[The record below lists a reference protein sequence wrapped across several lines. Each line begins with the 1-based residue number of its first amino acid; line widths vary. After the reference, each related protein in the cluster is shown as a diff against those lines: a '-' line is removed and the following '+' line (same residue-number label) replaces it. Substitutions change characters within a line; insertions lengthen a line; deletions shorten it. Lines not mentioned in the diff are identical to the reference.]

1 MPHLT
6 EFAASHSAQF
16 MVDSRET
23 HEVDGMAVASKDR
36 GLIGRQDDRTTLRR
50 FVDLA
55 SERGGALL
63 LQGEAGVGKTALMN
77 DVAAGAE
84 QAGTRVLRA
93 VGAEFEADVSLAAL
107 HQLLQPIVR
116 SADQLGG
123 AQRRAL
129 HVALG
134 LEDGPPADRLVL
146 FNATLD
152 LVVAAAATDPLLLTV
167 DDLPWVDRA
176 SAVILGFVARR
187 LNGTRVGFLGSARTG
202 EDGFFER
209 AGIPAHEVQPLS
221 TAHAVALLQDRFPQL
236 TPRVRARLIAE
247 AGGNPLALLELPVA
261 LGDPLS
267 AAGRRLPAVLPL
279 TRRLTA
285 VFATRIAEL
294 PSATRELL
302 LLAVLDGSGEL
313 RVLRSDQSDGG
324 ELSRLGPAERSRLI
338 KVDEDSRRLVFRHPL
353 IRSAVIELS
362 TSDERRRAH
371 QILAERRKGEPEHH
385 VWHLSEAAVCPSGE
399 IANLLRGV
407 AETKF
412 CRGDVAGG
420 IANLLR
426 AADLEPAGRG
436 KSSLLAE
443 AAYIGALVLGDLRDV
458 PRLLEGVRESDPTS
472 GGTLPDALASAYY
485 LLNTDGGIDTAHGL
499 LVGAIENLGNPCD
512 AHDLMLIE
520 GLFNLL
526 EVCFFG
532 GHAELWE
539 PFHAALERLDPNPPE
554 LLSVLRDTFGDP
566 VRTALPT
573 LERLD
578 LAISGLRREAQP
590 QHIIRVGMAAA
601 YLDRLTQCR
610 DPLLRLI
617 DDGRDGGKVTSAIQ
631 ALFLLGIESY
641 FAGRWDEVLDLTS
654 EGLEHCAANDY
665 RLLSWPGV
673 FLRALVAAARGD
685 GPTAIGL
692 AAEMSGWAAPRHVGV
707 VETYACHT
715 RALLA
720 LGCGEF
726 EEAYRQASLV
736 SPPGAF
742 ASHAPHA
749 LWLSMDLVEAC
760 VRTDRLAE
768 ANAHVEAASMHRLED
783 LSPRLALT
791 TRGASA
797 LCAPAD
803 SAQACF
809 EGALATPDANRWPFD
824 HARIQL
830 AYGVWLRRM
839 KANRTARQYLAPAAE
854 TFERLGARPWAARAQ
869 AELRAGG
876 QNLEMEVSGVAAL
889 TPQQHEIALLAAQG
903 FTNKQIGQQMFLSH
917 RTVSTH
923 LYQLFPKL
931 GVTSRA
937 ALRDALSPT

>member
-1 MPHLT
+1 MSVP
-6 EFAASHSAQF
+6 
-16 MVDSRET
+16 
-23 HEVDGMAVASKDR
+23 SKDR
-36 GLIGRQDDRTTLRR
+36 GLIGRQDDCAALRR
-50 FVDLA
+50 FVDRA
-55 SERGGALL
+55 AESGGALL

-77 DVAAGAE
+77 EVAADGE
-84 QAGTRVLRA
+84 RAGTRVLRA
-93 VGAEFEADVSLAAL
+93 VGAEFEVDLSFAAL
-107 HQLLQPIVR
+107 HQLLRPIVR
-116 SADQLGG
+116 YADQLGA

-129 HVALG
+129 HVAFG
-134 LEDGPPADRLVL
+134 LEDGPPADRLLL

-152 LVVAAAATDPLLLTV
+152 LVVAAAGADPLLLIV

-209 AGIPAHEVQPLS
+209 AGIPAHVVEPLNA
-221 TAHAVALLQDRFPQL
+221 AHAEALLQDRFPRL
-236 TPRVRARLIAE
+236 TPRVRARLIAD
-247 AGGNPLALLELPVA
+247 AGGNPLALLELPAA
-261 LGDPLS
+261 LGLPLQ
-267 AAGRRLPAVLPL
+267 AAGHGLPTVLPL

-285 VFATRIAEL
+285 VFAARIAEL
-294 PSATRELL
+294 PRATRELL

-313 RVLRSDQSDGG
+313 RVLHSDKSDED
-324 ELSRLGPAERSRLI
+324 ELSKLGPAERARLI
-338 KVDEDSRRLVFRHPL
+338 KVDDVSHRLVFRHPL
-353 IRSAVIELS
+353 IRSAVVELS

-371 QILAERRKGEPEHH
+371 QILADRRIDEPEHH
-385 VWHLSEAAVCPSGE
+385 VWHLSEATLCPSKE
-399 IANLLRGV
+399 IADLLRGV

-412 CRGDVAGG
+412 WRGDVAGG

-436 KSSLLAE
+436 KSCLLAE

-458 PRLLEGVRESDPTS
+458 PRLLERVRESDPTT

-499 LVGAIENLGNPCD
+499 LVGAIENLDNPYD
-512 AHDLMLIE
+512 AHDLTLIE

-554 LLSVLRDTFGDP
+554 LLSVLHDTFGDP
-566 VRTALPT
+566 VRTALPI

-578 LAISGLRREAQP
+578 LAISGLSSEAQP

-601 YLDRLTQCR
+601 YLDRLSQCR
-610 DPLLRLI
+610 DPLLRLVN
-617 DDGRDGGKVTSAIQ
+617 DGRDGGKVTSAIQ
-631 ALFLLGIESY
+631 ALFLLAIESF
-641 FAGRWDEVLDLTS
+641 FAGSWDDVLDLTS
-654 EGLEHCAANDY
+654 DGLEHCAANDY

-685 GPTAIGL
+685 DPTAIAL
-692 AAEMSGWAAPRHVGV
+692 AAEMSGWAAPRRAGI

-720 LGCGEF
+720 LGRGEF
-726 EEAYRQASLV
+726 EEAYRQASSV
-736 SPPGAF
+736 SPPGVF

-749 LWLSMDLVEAC
+749 LWLTMDLVEAC
-760 VRTDRLAE
+760 VRTNRLAE
-768 ANAHVEAASMHRLED
+768 ANAHVEAALMSRLED

-791 TRGASA
+791 TRGAAA
-797 LCAPAD
+797 LCAPD
-803 SAQACF
+803 DRAQALF
-809 EGALATPDANRWPFD
+809 ESALATPDANRWPFD

-839 KANRTARQYLAPAAE
+839 KANCAARQHLAPAAE
-854 TFERLGARPWAARAQ
+854 TFERLGAQPWTARAQ

-876 QNLEMEVSGVAAL
+876 QPIEVEVSGVAAL
-889 TPQQHEIALLAAQG
+889 TPQQHEIALLAARG
-903 FTNKQIGQQMFLSH
+903 LTNKQIGQQMFLSH
-917 RTVSTH
+917 RTVATH